1 MESVKTDPMLIQCI
15 KSYVLSRESRSFEDC
30 LPVRSDR
37 GWLRLAKS
45 QDKIGWRRF
54 MEGMISK
61 EFCEI
66 QELHSKTSDEQR
78 WSSPMSGNK
87 WARLLCIKLLE
98 VTHGTWLVRNFLIH
112 DKVEGMLALEKK
124 EELQLAIEEQLELGE
139 DGLEEEDKY
148 LLEIKLDD
156 LGSTSGEVQH
166 YWLLAIRSARQA
178 YSLRRQQPTEDILDH
193 G

>member
-1 MESVKTDPMLIQCI
+1 
-15 KSYVLSRESRSFEDC
+15 
-30 LPVRSDR
+30 
-37 GWLRLAKS
+37 
-45 QDKIGWRRF
+45 

-61 EFCEI
+61 EFCGI
-66 QELHSKTSDEQR
+66 QELHSESSGGQR

-139 DGLEEEDKY
+139 EGLEEEDKY